1 MHARRGARDAVLR
14 LWQVTYCGTCAT
26 ADSAK
31 APATGRCPLMRV
43 IDVPSDLEG
52 RVPLS
57 PPDPV
62 DMLVDTR
69 RERLGVG
76 RRSQLS
82 LDQRFG

>member
-1 MHARRGARDAVLR
+1 
-14 LWQVTYCGTCAT
+14 
-26 ADSAK
+26 
-31 APATGRCPLMRV
+31 MRV